1 MRRFFLRCAA
11 AALAAVLTLPPALAA
26 ERDSEMVR
34 VGLAYGSS
42 ALASANLENNTGY
55 GSGYR
60 MGYFDDGLDFVEL
73 ARTDEG
79 ETQITMVKAQN
90 TWVNGTS
97 YSNSDNGGEAIGCY
111 HVLVEDGYRSYEQA
125 AADAQEYRDGFV
137 AWIGGDYQVRAGA
150 YLTEEEAEDAAW
162 DLDGEVVG
170 TSSYAVNVTVTG
182 TDQIL
187 FQFDGGDA
195 LALGV
200 MPDVTGTDSVRT
212 WFKGY
217 RYYGGFRYERIGG
230 GDLTVVN
237 IVDLETYIKGVVPY
251 EMSSSWPL
259 EALKVQAV
267 CARSYAYINIHSGKH
282 TSYHFDVCNTTDC
295 QAYYGAGTNSS
306 SYQATERTDRAVDET
321 AGEYAWYDGQVIEA
335 FYSSSHGGASESV
348 YNVWGTSLEQ
358 YPYLCG
364 VEDPYEADMASK
376 NSYSSWTVS
385 YTSSELAQ
393 RLERYD
399 YDASSGIE
407 SLTLTYSDLGNVI
420 QVRVNYRDGGS
431 DTIRP
436 SSMRSSSMRSVFGI
450 SSIRFTV
457 NGRAASSGSGT
468 TSSSGGGLTA
478 NGSTSLDSQGSYTVI
493 SGSGSLSQAGLD
505 GLYAISGSGSITPAE
520 DAASGGGSDTD
531 TPAGTQVTVSGS
543 SYSFQGS
550 GNGHQLGLS
559 QYGAWAM
566 AERGFTYEEI
576 IEFYYPGT
584 YVR

>member
-1 MRRFFLRCAA
+1 MQF
-11 AALAAVLTLPPALAA
+11 AAVLLAVVLALPTVLAA
-26 ERDSEMVR
+26 GSGGEMVR
-34 VGLAYGSS
+34 VGLAYGSG
-42 ALASANLENNTGY
+42 ALVNANLENNTGY

-60 MGYFDDGLDFVEL
+60 MGYFDDDLDFVEL
-73 ARTDEG
+73 AWTDED
-79 ETQITMVKAQN
+79 ETQITMVKTQN

-97 YSNSDNGGEAIGCY
+97 YSNSDNGGDVIGCY
-111 HVLVEDGYRSYEQA
+111 HVLVESGYRSYEQA

-137 AWIGGDYQVRAGA
+137 AWIDGDYQVRAGS
-150 YLTEEEAEDAAW
+150 YTSRQEAEDAAQS
-162 DLDGEVVG
+162 LGGTVAG
-170 TSSYAVNVTVTG
+170 TSSYAVNVTRTG
-182 TDQIL
+182 TAEIL

-200 MPDVTGTDSVRT
+200 MPDVTGADAVRT

-306 SYQATERTDRAVDET
+306 SYQATERTDQAVDET

-385 YTSSELAQ
+385 YTSPELAQ
-393 RLERYD
+393 RLENYG

-436 SSMRSSSMRSVFGI
+436 SSMRSVFGI

-457 NGRAASSGSGT
+457 NGQAASSGSGT

-478 NGSTSLDSQGSYTVI
+478 NGSTSLDSQGTYTVI

-520 DAASGGGSDTD
+520 DAASGGGSGTD
-531 TPAGTQVTVSGS
+531 TPTGTQVTVSGS

-566 AERGFTYEEI
+566 AERGFTYDEI

>member
-1 MRRFFLRCAA
+1 MQFAA
-11 AALAAVLTLPPALAA
+11 VLLAVVLALPTALAAG
-26 ERDSEMVR
+26 SGGEMVR
-34 VGLAYGSS
+34 VGLAYGSG
-42 ALASANLENNTGY
+42 ALVNANLENNTGY

-60 MGYFDDGLDFVEL
+60 MGYFDDDLDFVEL
-73 ARTDEG
+73 AWTDED
-79 ETQITMVKAQN
+79 ETQITMVKTQN

-97 YSNSDNGGEAIGCY
+97 YSNSDNGGDVIGCY
-111 HVLVEDGYRSYEQA
+111 HVLVESGYRSYEQA

-137 AWIGGDYQVRAGA
+137 AWIDGDYQVRAGS
-150 YLTEEEAEDAAW
+150 YTSRQEAEDAAQS
-162 DLDGEVVG
+162 LGGTVAG
-170 TSSYAVNVTVTG
+170 TSSYAVNVTRTG
-182 TDQIL
+182 TAEIL

-200 MPDVTGTDSVRT
+200 MPDVTGADTVRT

-217 RYYGGFRYERIGG
+217 RYCGGFRYERIGG

-251 EMSSSWPL
+251 EMSNSWPL

-306 SYQATERTDRAVDET
+306 SYQANERTDQAVDET

-348 YNVWGTSLEQ
+348 YNVWGSSLEQ

-393 RLERYD
+393 RLQARGYN
-399 YDASSGIE
+399 ASSGIA
-407 SLTLTYSDLGNVI
+407 SLTLMYSDLGNVI
-420 QVRVNYRDGGS
+420 QVRVTYGNGESNDLKPTS
-431 DTIRP
+431 I
-436 SSMRSSSMRSVFGI
+436 RSVFGV

-457 NGRAASSGSGT
+457 NGQSVSSGAG

-478 NGSTSLDSQGSYTVI
+478 NGSASLDSQGTYTVI

-505 GLYAISGSGSITPAE
+505 GLYAISGSGSINPAE
-520 DAASGGGSDTD
+520 DTVSSGGSGTD

-543 SYSFQGS
+543 SYIFQGS

>member
-1 MRRFFLRCAA
+1 MQF
-11 AALAAVLTLPPALAA
+11 AAVLLAVVLALPTVLAA
-26 ERDSEMVR
+26 GSGGEMVR
-34 VGLAYGSS
+34 VGLAYGSG
-42 ALASANLENNTGY
+42 ALVNANLENNTGY

-73 ARTDEG
+73 AWTDED
-79 ETQITMVKAQN
+79 ETQITMVKTQN

-97 YSNSDNGGEAIGCY
+97 YSNSDNGGDVIGCY
-111 HVLVEDGYRSYEQA
+111 HVLVESGYRSYEQA

-137 AWIGGDYQVRAGA
+137 AWIDGDYQVRAGS
-150 YLTEEEAEDAAW
+150 YTSRQEAEDAAQS
-162 DLDGEVVG
+162 LGGMVAG
-170 TSSYAVNVTVTG
+170 TSSYAVNVTRTG
-182 TDQIL
+182 TAEIL
-187 FQFDGGDA
+187 FQFDGGDD

-200 MPDVTGTDSVRT
+200 MPDVTGADTVRT

-306 SYQATERTDRAVDET
+306 SYQATERTDQAVDET

-393 RLERYD
+393 RLENYG

-436 SSMRSSSMRSVFGI
+436 SSMRSVFGI

-457 NGRAASSGSGT
+457 NGQAASSGSGT

-478 NGSTSLDSQGSYTVI
+478 NGSTSLDSQGTYTVI

-505 GLYAISGSGSITPAE
+505 GLYAISGSGSVTPAE
-520 DAASGGGSDTD
+520 DAASGGGSGTD

-559 QYGAWAM
+559 QYGARAM
-566 AERGFTYEEI
+566 AERGFTYDEI

>member
-1 MRRFFLRCAA
+1 MQF
-11 AALAAVLTLPPALAA
+11 AAVLLAVVLALPTVLAA
-26 ERDSEMVR
+26 GSGGEMVR
-34 VGLAYGSS
+34 VGLAYGSG
-42 ALASANLENNTGY
+42 ALVNANLENNTGY

-60 MGYFDDGLDFVEL
+60 MGYFDDDLDFVEL
-73 ARTDEG
+73 AWTDED
-79 ETQITMVKAQN
+79 ETQITMVKTQN

-97 YSNSDNGGEAIGCY
+97 YSNSDNGGDVIGCY
-111 HVLVEDGYRSYEQA
+111 HVLVESGYRSYEQA

-137 AWIGGDYQVRAGA
+137 AWIDGDYQVRAGS
-150 YLTEEEAEDAAW
+150 YTSRQEAEDAAQS
-162 DLDGEVVG
+162 LGGTVAG
-170 TSSYAVNVTVTG
+170 TSSYAVNVTRTG
-182 TDQIL
+182 TAEIL
-187 FQFDGGDA
+187 FQFDGGDD

-200 MPDVTGTDSVRT
+200 MPDVTGADTVRT

-306 SYQATERTDRAVDET
+306 SYQATERTDQAVDET

-385 YTSSELAQ
+385 YTSSELVQ
-393 RLERYD
+393 RLENYG

-436 SSMRSSSMRSVFGI
+436 SSMRSVFGI

-457 NGRAASSGSGT
+457 NGQAASSGSGT

-478 NGSTSLDSQGSYTVI
+478 NGSTSLDSQGTYTVI

-520 DAASGGGSDTD
+520 DAASGGSSGTD
-531 TPAGTQVTVSGS
+531 TPTGTQVTVSGS
-543 SYSFQGS
+543 SYTFQGS

>member
-1 MRRFFLRCAA
+1 MQF
-11 AALAAVLTLPPALAA
+11 AAVLLAVVLALPTVLAA
-26 ERDSEMVR
+26 GSGGEMVR
-34 VGLAYGSS
+34 VGLAYGSG
-42 ALASANLENNTGY
+42 ALVNANLENNTGY

-60 MGYFDDGLDFVEL
+60 MGYFDDDLDFVEL
-73 ARTDEG
+73 ARTDED
-79 ETQITMVKAQN
+79 ETQITMVKTQN

-97 YSNSDNGGEAIGCY
+97 YSNSDNGGDVIGCY
-111 HVLVEDGYRSYEQA
+111 HVLVESGYRSYEQA

-137 AWIGGDYQVRAGA
+137 AWIDGDYQVRAGS
-150 YLTEEEAEDAAW
+150 YTSRQEAEDAAQS
-162 DLDGEVVG
+162 LGGTVAG
-170 TSSYAVNVTVTG
+170 TSSYAVNVTRTG
-182 TDQIL
+182 TAEIL

-200 MPDVTGTDSVRT
+200 MPDVTGADAVRT

-306 SYQATERTDRAVDET
+306 SYQATERTDQAVDET

-393 RLERYD
+393 RLENYG

-436 SSMRSSSMRSVFGI
+436 SSMRSVFGI

-457 NGRAASSGSGT
+457 NGQAASSGSGT

-478 NGSTSLDSQGSYTVI
+478 NGSTSLDSQGTYTVI

-520 DAASGGGSDTD
+520 DAASGGGSGTD
-531 TPAGTQVTVSGS
+531 TPTGTQVTVSGS

-566 AERGFTYEEI
+566 AERGFTYDEI

>member
-1 MRRFFLRCAA
+1 MQFAA
-11 AALAAVLTLPPALAA
+11 VLLAVVLALPTALAAG
-26 ERDSEMVR
+26 SGGEMVR
-34 VGLAYGSS
+34 VGLAYGSG
-42 ALASANLENNTGY
+42 ALVNANLENNTGY

-60 MGYFDDGLDFVEL
+60 MGYFDDDLDFVEL
-73 ARTDEG
+73 AWTDED
-79 ETQITMVKAQN
+79 ETQITMVKTQN

-97 YSNSDNGGEAIGCY
+97 YSNSDNGGDVIGCY
-111 HVLVEDGYRSYEQA
+111 HVLVESGYRSYEQA

-137 AWIGGDYQVRAGA
+137 AWIDGDYQVRAGS
-150 YLTEEEAEDAAW
+150 YTSRQEAEDAAQS
-162 DLDGEVVG
+162 LGGTVAG
-170 TSSYAVNVTVTG
+170 TSSYAVNVTRTG
-182 TDQIL
+182 TAEIL

-200 MPDVTGTDSVRT
+200 MPDVTGADAVRT

-251 EMSSSWPL
+251 EMSNSWPL

-306 SYQATERTDRAVDET
+306 SYQANKRTDQAVDET

-348 YNVWGTSLEQ
+348 YNVWGSSLEQ

-364 VEDPYEADMASK
+364 VEDPYEADMASQ

-393 RLERYD
+393 RLQARGYN
-399 YDASSGIE
+399 ASSGIA

-420 QVRVNYRDGGS
+420 QVRVTYGNGESNDLKPTS
-431 DTIRP
+431 I
-436 SSMRSSSMRSVFGI
+436 RSVFGV

-457 NGRAASSGSGT
+457 NGQSVSSGAG

-478 NGSTSLDSQGSYTVI
+478 NGSASLDSQGTYTVI

-505 GLYAISGSGSITPAE
+505 GLYAISGSGSINPAE
-520 DAASGGGSDTD
+520 DTVSSGGSGTD
-531 TPAGTQVTVSGS
+531 TPTGTQVMVSGS
-543 SYSFQGS
+543 SYIFQGS

-559 QYGAWAM
+559 QYGARAM
-566 AERGFTYEEI
+566 AERGFTYDEI

>member
-1 MRRFFLRCAA
+1 MQF
-11 AALAAVLTLPPALAA
+11 AAVLLAVVLALPTVLAA
-26 ERDSEMVR
+26 GSGGEMVR
-34 VGLAYGSS
+34 VGLAYGSG
-42 ALASANLENNTGY
+42 ALVNANLENNTGY

-73 ARTDEG
+73 ARTDED
-79 ETQITMVKAQN
+79 ETQITMVKTQN

-97 YSNSDNGGEAIGCY
+97 YSNSDNGGDVIGCY
-111 HVLVEDGYRSYEQA
+111 HVLVESGYRSYEQA

-137 AWIGGDYQVRAGA
+137 AWIDGDYQVRAGS
-150 YLTEEEAEDAAW
+150 YTSRQEAEDAAQS
-162 DLDGEVVG
+162 LGGTVAG
-170 TSSYAVNVTVTG
+170 TSSYAVNVTRTG
-182 TDQIL
+182 TAEIL

-200 MPDVTGTDSVRT
+200 MPDVTGADAVRT

-306 SYQATERTDRAVDET
+306 SYQATERTDQAVDET

-393 RLERYD
+393 RLENYG

-420 QVRVNYRDGGS
+420 QVRVNYRGGGS

-436 SSMRSSSMRSVFGI
+436 SSMRSVFGI

-457 NGRAASSGSGT
+457 NGQAASSGSGT

-478 NGSTSLDSQGSYTVI
+478 NGSTSLDSQGTYTVI

-520 DAASGGGSDTD
+520 DAASGGGSGTD
-531 TPAGTQVTVSGS
+531 TPTGTQVTVSGS

>member
-1 MRRFFLRCAA
+1 MQF
-11 AALAAVLTLPPALAA
+11 AAVLLAVVLALPTVLAA
-26 ERDSEMVR
+26 GSGGEMVR
-34 VGLAYGSS
+34 VGLAYGSG
-42 ALASANLENNTGY
+42 ALVNANLENNTGY

-60 MGYFDDGLDFVEL
+60 MGYFDDDLDFVEL
-73 ARTDEG
+73 AWTDED
-79 ETQITMVKAQN
+79 ETQITMVKTQN

-97 YSNSDNGGEAIGCY
+97 YSNSDNGGDVIGCY
-111 HVLVEDGYRSYEQA
+111 HVLVESGYRSYEQA
-125 AADAQEYRDGFV
+125 AAAAQEYRDGFV
-137 AWIGGDYQVRAGA
+137 AWIDGDYQVRAGS
-150 YLTEEEAEDAAW
+150 YTSRQEAEDAAQS
-162 DLDGEVVG
+162 LGGTVAG
-170 TSSYAVNVTVTG
+170 TSSYAVNVTRTG
-182 TDQIL
+182 TTEIL
-187 FQFDGGDA
+187 FQFDGGDT

-200 MPDVTGTDSVRT
+200 MPDVTGADAVRT

-306 SYQATERTDRAVDET
+306 SYQATERTDQAVDET

-393 RLERYD
+393 RLENYG

-436 SSMRSSSMRSVFGI
+436 SSMRSVFGI

-457 NGRAASSGSGT
+457 NGQATSSGSGT

-478 NGSTSLDSQGSYTVI
+478 NGSTSLDSQGTYTVI

-520 DAASGGGSDTD
+520 DAASGGGSGTD
-531 TPAGTQVTVSGS
+531 TPTGTQVTVSGS

-566 AERGFTYEEI
+566 AERGFTYDEI

>member
-1 MRRFFLRCAA
+1 MQFAA
-11 AALAAVLTLPPALAA
+11 VLLAVVLALPTALAAG
-26 ERDSEMVR
+26 SGGEMVR
-34 VGLAYGSS
+34 VGLAYGSG
-42 ALASANLENNTGY
+42 ALVNANLENNTGY

-60 MGYFDDGLDFVEL
+60 MGYFDDDLDFVEL
-73 ARTDEG
+73 AWTDED
-79 ETQITMVKAQN
+79 ETQITMVKTQN

-97 YSNSDNGGEAIGCY
+97 YSNSDNGGDVIGCY
-111 HVLVEDGYRSYEQA
+111 HVLVESGYRSYEQA

-137 AWIGGDYQVRAGA
+137 AWIDGDYQVRAGS
-150 YLTEEEAEDAAW
+150 YTSRQEAEDAAQS
-162 DLDGEVVG
+162 LGGTVAG
-170 TSSYAVNVTVTG
+170 TSSYAVNVTRTG
-182 TDQIL
+182 TAEIL

-200 MPDVTGTDSVRT
+200 MPDVTGADAVRT

-306 SYQATERTDRAVDET
+306 SYQATERTDQAVDET

-385 YTSSELAQ
+385 YSSSELAQ
-393 RLERYD
+393 RLENYG

-436 SSMRSSSMRSVFGI
+436 SSMRSVFGI

-457 NGRAASSGSGT
+457 NGQAASSGSGT

-478 NGSTSLDSQGSYTVI
+478 NGSTSLDSQGTYTVI

-505 GLYAISGSGSITPAE
+505 GLYAISGSGSTTPAE
-520 DAASGGGSDTD
+520 DAASGGGSGTD
-531 TPAGTQVTVSGS
+531 TPTGTQVTVSGS

-566 AERGFTYEEI
+566 AERGFTYDEI

>member
-1 MRRFFLRCAA
+1 MQF
-11 AALAAVLTLPPALAA
+11 AAVLLAVVLSLPTVLAA
-26 ERDSEMVR
+26 GSGGEMVR
-34 VGLAYGSS
+34 VGLAYGSG
-42 ALASANLENNTGY
+42 ALVNANLENNTGY

-60 MGYFDDGLDFVEL
+60 MGYFDDDLDFVEL
-73 ARTDEG
+73 AWTDED
-79 ETQITMVKAQN
+79 ETQITMVKTQN

-97 YSNSDNGGEAIGCY
+97 YSNSDNGGDVIGCY
-111 HVLVEDGYRSYEQA
+111 HVLVESGYRSYEQA
-125 AADAQEYRDGFV
+125 AAAAQEYRDGFV
-137 AWIGGDYQVRAGA
+137 AWIDGDYQVRAGS
-150 YLTEEEAEDAAW
+150 YTSRQEAEDAAQS
-162 DLDGEVVG
+162 LGGTVAG
-170 TSSYAVNVTVTG
+170 TSSYAVNVTRTG
-182 TDQIL
+182 SAEIL

-200 MPDVTGTDSVRT
+200 MPDVTGADAVRT

-306 SYQATERTDRAVDET
+306 SYQATERTDQAVDET

-385 YTSSELAQ
+385 YTSSELVQ
-393 RLERYD
+393 RLENYG

-436 SSMRSSSMRSVFGI
+436 SSMRSVFGI

-457 NGRAASSGSGT
+457 NGQAASSGSGT

-478 NGSTSLDSQGSYTVI
+478 NGSTSLDSQGTYTVI

-520 DAASGGGSDTD
+520 DAASGGGSGTD
-531 TPAGTQVTVSGS
+531 TPTGTQVTVSGS
-543 SYSFQGS
+543 SYTFQGS

-566 AERGFTYEEI
+566 AERGFTYDEI

>member
-1 MRRFFLRCAA
+1 MQF
-11 AALAAVLTLPPALAA
+11 AAVLLAVVLALPTVLAA
-26 ERDSEMVR
+26 GSGGEMVR
-34 VGLAYGSS
+34 VGLAYGSG
-42 ALASANLENNTGY
+42 ALVNANLENNTGY

-60 MGYFDDGLDFVEL
+60 MGYFDDDLDFVEL
-73 ARTDEG
+73 AWTDED
-79 ETQITMVKAQN
+79 ETQITMVKTQN

-97 YSNSDNGGEAIGCY
+97 YSNSDNGGDVIGCY
-111 HVLVEDGYRSYEQA
+111 HVLVESGYRSYEQA

-137 AWIGGDYQVRAGA
+137 AWIDGDYQVRAGS
-150 YLTEEEAEDAAW
+150 YTSRQEAEDAAQS
-162 DLDGEVVG
+162 LGGTVAG
-170 TSSYAVNVTVTG
+170 TSSYAVNVTRTG
-182 TDQIL
+182 SAEIL

-200 MPDVTGTDSVRT
+200 MPDVTGADAVRT

-230 GDLTVVN
+230 GALTVVN

-306 SYQATERTDRAVDET
+306 SYQANERTDQAVDET

-364 VEDPYEADMASK
+364 VEDPYEADMANK

-393 RLERYD
+393 RLENYG

-436 SSMRSSSMRSVFGI
+436 SSMRSVFGI

-457 NGRAASSGSGT
+457 NGQAASSGSGT

-478 NGSTSLDSQGSYTVI
+478 NGSTSLDSQGTYTVI

-520 DAASGGGSDTD
+520 DAASGGGSGTD
-531 TPAGTQVTVSGS
+531 TPTGTQVTVSGS

-566 AERGFTYEEI
+566 AERGFTYDEI

>member
-1 MRRFFLRCAA
+1 MQF
-11 AALAAVLTLPPALAA
+11 AAVLLAVVLALPTVLAA
-26 ERDSEMVR
+26 GSGGEMVR
-34 VGLAYGSS
+34 VGLAYGSG
-42 ALASANLENNTGY
+42 ALVNANLENNTGY

-73 ARTDEG
+73 ARTDED
-79 ETQITMVKAQN
+79 ETQITMVKTQN

-97 YSNSDNGGEAIGCY
+97 YSNSDNGGDVIGCY
-111 HVLVEDGYRSYEQA
+111 HVLVESGYRSYEQA

-137 AWIGGDYQVRAGA
+137 AWIDGDYQVRAGS
-150 YLTEEEAEDAAW
+150 YTSRQEAEDAAQS
-162 DLDGEVVG
+162 LGGTVAG
-170 TSSYAVNVTVTG
+170 TSSYAVNVTRTG
-182 TDQIL
+182 TAEIL

-200 MPDVTGTDSVRT
+200 MPDVTGADTVRT

-217 RYYGGFRYERIGG
+217 RYCGGFRYERIGG

-251 EMSSSWPL
+251 EMSNSWPL

-306 SYQATERTDRAVDET
+306 SYQANERTDQAVDET

-348 YNVWGTSLEQ
+348 YNVWGSSLEQ

-393 RLERYD
+393 RLQARGYN
-399 YDASSGIE
+399 ASSGIA

-420 QVRVNYRDGGS
+420 QVRVTYGNGESNDLKPTS
-431 DTIRP
+431 I
-436 SSMRSSSMRSVFGI
+436 RSVFGV

-457 NGRAASSGSGT
+457 NGQSVSSGAG

-478 NGSTSLDSQGSYTVI
+478 NGSASLDSQGTYTVI

-505 GLYAISGSGSITPAE
+505 GLYAISGSGSVTPAE
-520 DAASGGGSDTD
+520 DAASGGGSGTD

-543 SYSFQGS
+543 SYIFQGS

-559 QYGAWAM
+559 QYGARAM
-566 AERGFTYEEI
+566 AERGFTYDEI

>member
-1 MRRFFLRCAA
+1 MQF
-11 AALAAVLTLPPALAA
+11 AAVLLAVVLALPTVLAA
-26 ERDSEMVR
+26 GSGSEMVR
-34 VGLAYGSS
+34 VGLAYGSG
-42 ALASANLENNTGY
+42 ALVNANLENNTGY

-60 MGYFDDGLDFVEL
+60 MGYFDDDLDFVEL
-73 ARTDEG
+73 ARTDED
-79 ETQITMVKAQN
+79 ETQITMVKTQN

-97 YSNSDNGGEAIGCY
+97 YSNSDNGGDVIGCY
-111 HVLVEDGYRSYEQA
+111 HVLVESGYRSYEQA

-137 AWIGGDYQVRAGA
+137 AWIDGDYQVRAGS
-150 YLTEEEAEDAAW
+150 YTSRQEAEDAAQS
-162 DLDGEVVG
+162 LGGTVAG
-170 TSSYAVNVTVTG
+170 TSSYAVNVTRTG
-182 TDQIL
+182 TAEIL

-200 MPDVTGTDSVRT
+200 MPDVTGADAVRT

-217 RYYGGFRYERIGG
+217 RYYGGFRYERISG

-306 SYQATERTDRAVDET
+306 SYQATERTDQAVDET

-348 YNVWGTSLEQ
+348 YNVWGSSLEQ

-393 RLERYD
+393 RLENYD

-420 QVRVNYRDGGS
+420 QVRVNYQDGGS

-436 SSMRSSSMRSVFGI
+436 SSMRSVFGI

-457 NGRAASSGSGT
+457 NGQAASSGSGT
-468 TSSSGGGLTA
+468 TSGSGGGLTA
-478 NGSTSLDSQGSYTVI
+478 NGSTSLDSQGTYTVI

-505 GLYAISGSGSITPAE
+505 GLYAISGSGSITSVE
-520 DAASGGGSDTD
+520 DAASGGGSGTD
-531 TPAGTQVTVSGS
+531 TPSGTQVTVSGS
-543 SYSFQGS
+543 SYTFQGS

-584 YVR
+584 YVQ

>member
-1 MRRFFLRCAA
+1 MQF
-11 AALAAVLTLPPALAA
+11 AAVLLAVVLALPTVLAA
-26 ERDSEMVR
+26 GSGGEMVR
-34 VGLAYGSS
+34 VGLAYGSG
-42 ALASANLENNTGY
+42 ALVNANLENNTGY

-60 MGYFDDGLDFVEL
+60 MGYFDDDLDFVEL
-73 ARTDEG
+73 AWTDED
-79 ETQITMVKAQN
+79 ETQITMVKTQN

-97 YSNSDNGGEAIGCY
+97 YSSSDNGGDVIGCY

-137 AWIGGDYQVRAGA
+137 AWIDGDYQVRAGS
-150 YLTEEEAEDAAW
+150 YTSRQEAEDAAQS
-162 DLDGEVVG
+162 LGGTVAG
-170 TSSYAVNVTVTG
+170 TSSYAVNVTRTG
-182 TDQIL
+182 TAEIL

-200 MPDVTGTDSVRT
+200 MPDVTGADAVRT

-306 SYQATERTDRAVDET
+306 SYQATERTDQAVDET

-393 RLERYD
+393 RLENYG

-436 SSMRSSSMRSVFGI
+436 SSMRSVFGI

-457 NGRAASSGSGT
+457 NGQAASSGSGT

-478 NGSTSLDSQGSYTVI
+478 NGSTSLDSQGTYTVI

-520 DAASGGGSDTD
+520 DAASGGGSGTD
-531 TPAGTQVTVSGS
+531 TPTGTQVTVSGS

-566 AERGFTYEEI
+566 AERGFTYDEV

>member
-1 MRRFFLRCAA
+1 MQF
-11 AALAAVLTLPPALAA
+11 AAVLLAVVLALPTVLAA
-26 ERDSEMVR
+26 GSGGEMVR
-34 VGLAYGSS
+34 VGLAYGSG
-42 ALASANLENNTGY
+42 ALVNANLENNTGY

-60 MGYFDDGLDFVEL
+60 MGYFDDDLDFVEL
-73 ARTDEG
+73 AWTDED
-79 ETQITMVKAQN
+79 ETQITMVKTQN

-97 YSNSDNGGEAIGCY
+97 YSNSDNGGDVIGCY
-111 HVLVEDGYRSYEQA
+111 HVLVESGYRSYEQA

-137 AWIGGDYQVRAGA
+137 AWIDGDYQVRAGS
-150 YLTEEEAEDAAW
+150 YTSRQEAEDAAQS
-162 DLDGEVVG
+162 LGGTVAG
-170 TSSYAVNVTVTG
+170 TSSYAVNVTRTG
-182 TDQIL
+182 TAEIL
-187 FQFDGGDA
+187 FQFDGGDD

-200 MPDVTGTDSVRT
+200 MPDVTGADAVRT
-212 WFKGY
+212 WFKDY

-306 SYQATERTDRAVDET
+306 SYQATERTDQAVDET

-393 RLERYD
+393 RLENYG

-436 SSMRSSSMRSVFGI
+436 SSMRSVFGI

-457 NGRAASSGSGT
+457 NGQAASSGSGT

-478 NGSTSLDSQGSYTVI
+478 NGSTSLDSQGTYTVI

-520 DAASGGGSDTD
+520 DAASGGGSGTD
-531 TPAGTQVTVSGS
+531 TPTGTQVTVSGS

-566 AERGFTYEEI
+566 AERGFTYDEI

>member
-1 MRRFFLRCAA
+1 MQFAA
-11 AALAAVLTLPPALAA
+11 VLLAVVLALPTALAAG
-26 ERDSEMVR
+26 SGGEMVR
-34 VGLAYGSS
+34 VGLAYGSG
-42 ALASANLENNTGY
+42 ALVNANLENNTGY

-60 MGYFDDGLDFVEL
+60 MGYFDDDLDFVEL
-73 ARTDEG
+73 AWTDED
-79 ETQITMVKAQN
+79 ETQITMVKTQN

-97 YSNSDNGGEAIGCY
+97 YSNSDNGGDVIGCY
-111 HVLVEDGYRSYEQA
+111 HVLVESGYRSYEQA

-137 AWIGGDYQVRAGA
+137 AWIDGDYQVRAGS
-150 YLTEEEAEDAAW
+150 YTSRQEAEDAAQS
-162 DLDGEVVG
+162 LGGTVAG
-170 TSSYAVNVTVTG
+170 TSSYAVNVTRTG
-182 TDQIL
+182 TAEIL
-187 FQFDGGDA
+187 FQFDGGDD

-200 MPDVTGTDSVRT
+200 MPDVTGADTVRT

-306 SYQATERTDRAVDET
+306 SYQATERTDQAVDET

-393 RLERYD
+393 RLENYG

-436 SSMRSSSMRSVFGI
+436 SSMRSVFGI

-457 NGRAASSGSGT
+457 NGQAASSGSGT

-478 NGSTSLDSQGSYTVI
+478 NGSTSLDSQGTYTVI

-520 DAASGGGSDTD
+520 DAASGGGSGTD
-531 TPAGTQVTVSGS
+531 TPTGTQVTVSGS

-566 AERGFTYEEI
+566 AERGFTYDEI

>member
-1 MRRFFLRCAA
+1 MQF
-11 AALAAVLTLPPALAA
+11 AAVLLAVVLALPTVLAA
-26 ERDSEMVR
+26 GSGSEMVR
-34 VGLAYGSS
+34 VGLAYGSG
-42 ALASANLENNTGY
+42 ALVNANLENNTGY

-60 MGYFDDGLDFVEL
+60 MGYFDDDLDFVEL
-73 ARTDEG
+73 ARTDED
-79 ETQITMVKAQN
+79 ETQITMVKTQN
-90 TWVNGTS
+90 TWVNGSS
-97 YSNSDNGGEAIGCY
+97 YSNSDNGGDVIGCY
-111 HVLVEDGYRSYEQA
+111 HVLVESGYRSYEQA
-125 AADAQEYRDGFV
+125 AAEAQEYRDGFV
-137 AWIGGDYQVRAGA
+137 AWIDGDYQVRAGS
-150 YLTEEEAEDAAW
+150 YTSRQEAEDAAQN
-162 DLDGEVVG
+162 LGGTVAG
-170 TSSYAVNVTVTG
+170 TSSYAVNVTRTG
-182 TDQIL
+182 TAEIL

-200 MPDVTGTDSVRT
+200 MPDVTGADAVRT

-217 RYYGGFRYERIGG
+217 RYYGGFRYERISG

-306 SYQATERTDRAVDET
+306 SYQATERTDQAVDET

-393 RLERYD
+393 RLENYD

-420 QVRVNYRDGGS
+420 QVRVNYQDGGS

-436 SSMRSSSMRSVFGI
+436 SSMRSVFGI

-457 NGRAASSGSGT
+457 NGQAASSGSGT
-468 TSSSGGGLTA
+468 TSGSGGGLTA
-478 NGSTSLDSQGSYTVI
+478 NGSTSLDSQGTYTVI

-505 GLYAISGSGSITPAE
+505 GLYAISGSGSITSVE
-520 DAASGGGSDTD
+520 DAASGGGSGTD
-531 TPAGTQVTVSGS
+531 TPSGTQVTVSGS
-543 SYSFQGS
+543 SYTFQGS

-584 YVR
+584 YVQ

>member
-1 MRRFFLRCAA
+1 MQFAA
-11 AALAAVLTLPPALAA
+11 VLLAVVLALPTALAAG
-26 ERDSEMVR
+26 SGGEMVR
-34 VGLAYGSS
+34 VGLAYGSG
-42 ALASANLENNTGY
+42 ALVNANLENNTGY

-60 MGYFDDGLDFVEL
+60 MGYFDDDLDFVEL
-73 ARTDEG
+73 AWTDED
-79 ETQITMVKAQN
+79 ETQITMVKTQN

-97 YSNSDNGGEAIGCY
+97 YSNSDNGGDVIGCY
-111 HVLVEDGYRSYEQA
+111 HVLVESGYRSYEQA

-137 AWIGGDYQVRAGA
+137 AWIDGDYQVRAGS
-150 YLTEEEAEDAAW
+150 YTSRQEAEDAAQS
-162 DLDGEVVG
+162 LGGTVAG
-170 TSSYAVNVTVTG
+170 TSSYAVNVTRTG
-182 TDQIL
+182 TAEIL

-200 MPDVTGTDSVRT
+200 MPDVTGADAVRT

-393 RLERYD
+393 RLENYG

-420 QVRVNYRDGGS
+420 QVRVNYRGGGS

-436 SSMRSSSMRSVFGI
+436 SSMRSVFGI

-457 NGRAASSGSGT
+457 NGQAASSGSGT
-468 TSSSGGGLTA
+468 TSSSGGGPTA
-478 NGSTSLDSQGSYTVI
+478 NGSTSLDSQGTYTVI

-520 DAASGGGSDTD
+520 DAASGGGSGTD
-531 TPAGTQVTVSGS
+531 TPTGTQVTVSGS

-559 QYGAWAM
+559 QYGARAM
-566 AERGFTYEEI
+566 AERGFTYDEI

>member
-1 MRRFFLRCAA
+1 MRRFFMQF
-11 AALAAVLTLPPALAA
+11 AAVLLAVVLALPTVLAA
-26 ERDSEMVR
+26 GSGGEMVR
-34 VGLAYGSS
+34 VGLAYGSG
-42 ALASANLENNTGY
+42 ALVNANLENNTGY

-60 MGYFDDGLDFVEL
+60 MGYFDDDLDFVEL
-73 ARTDEG
+73 AWTDED
-79 ETQITMVKAQN
+79 ETQITMVKTQN

-97 YSNSDNGGEAIGCY
+97 YSNSDNGGDVIGCY
-111 HVLVEDGYRSYEQA
+111 HVLVESGYRSYKQA

-137 AWIGGDYQVRAGA
+137 AWIDGDYQVRAGS
-150 YLTEEEAEDAAW
+150 YTSRQEAEDAAQS
-162 DLDGEVVG
+162 LGGTVAG
-170 TSSYAVNVTVTG
+170 TSSYAVNVTRTG
-182 TDQIL
+182 TAEIL
-187 FQFDGGDA
+187 FQFDGGDD

-200 MPDVTGTDSVRT
+200 MPDVTGADTVRT

-393 RLERYD
+393 RLENYG

-436 SSMRSSSMRSVFGI
+436 SSMRSVFGI

-457 NGRAASSGSGT
+457 NGQAASSGSGT

-478 NGSTSLDSQGSYTVI
+478 NGSTSLDSQGTYTVI

-520 DAASGGGSDTD
+520 DAASGGGSGTD
-531 TPAGTQVTVSGS
+531 TPIGTQVTVSGS

-566 AERGFTYEEI
+566 AERGFTYDEI

>member
-1 MRRFFLRCAA
+1 MQFAA
-11 AALAAVLTLPPALAA
+11 VLLAVVLALPTALAAG
-26 ERDSEMVR
+26 SGGEMVR
-34 VGLAYGSS
+34 VGLAYGSG
-42 ALASANLENNTGY
+42 ALVNANLENNTGY

-60 MGYFDDGLDFVEL
+60 MGYFDDDLDFVEL
-73 ARTDEG
+73 AWTDKD
-79 ETQITMVKAQN
+79 ETQITMVKTQN

-97 YSNSDNGGEAIGCY
+97 YSNSDNGGDVIGCY
-111 HVLVEDGYRSYEQA
+111 HVLVESGYRSYEQA
-125 AADAQEYRDGFV
+125 ADDAQEYRDGFV
-137 AWIGGDYQVRAGA
+137 AWIDGDYQVRAGS
-150 YLTEEEAEDAAW
+150 YTSRQEAEDAAQS
-162 DLDGEVVG
+162 LGGTVAG
-170 TSSYAVNVTVTG
+170 TSSYAVNVTRTG
-182 TDQIL
+182 TAEIL

-200 MPDVTGTDSVRT
+200 MPDVTGADAVRT

-251 EMSSSWPL
+251 EMSNSWPL

-306 SYQATERTDRAVDET
+306 SYQATERTDQAVDET

-393 RLERYD
+393 RLENYGYD
-399 YDASSGIE
+399 TSSGIE

-436 SSMRSSSMRSVFGI
+436 SSMRSVFGI

-457 NGRAASSGSGT
+457 NGQAASSGSGT

-478 NGSTSLDSQGSYTVI
+478 NGSTSLDSQGTYTVI

-520 DAASGGGSDTD
+520 DAASGGGSGTD
-531 TPAGTQVTVSGS
+531 TPSGTQVTVSGS

-584 YVR
+584 YVQ

>member
-1 MRRFFLRCAA
+1 MQF
-11 AALAAVLTLPPALAA
+11 AAVLLAVVLALPTVLAA
-26 ERDSEMVR
+26 GSGGEMVR
-34 VGLAYGSS
+34 VGLAYGSG
-42 ALASANLENNTGY
+42 ALVNANLENNTGY

-60 MGYFDDGLDFVEL
+60 MGYFDDDLDFVEL
-73 ARTDEG
+73 AWTDED
-79 ETQITMVKAQN
+79 ETQITMVKTQN
-90 TWVNGTS
+90 VWVNGSS
-97 YSNSDNGGEAIGCY
+97 YSTSDNGGDVIGCY

-137 AWIGGDYQVRAGA
+137 AWIDGDYQVRAGS
-150 YLTEEEAEDAAW
+150 YTSRQEAEDAAQS
-162 DLDGEVVG
+162 LGGTVAG
-170 TSSYAVNVTVTG
+170 TSSYAVNVTRTG
-182 TDQIL
+182 SAEIL

-200 MPDVTGTDSVRT
+200 MPDVTGADAVRT

-306 SYQATERTDRAVDET
+306 SYQATERTDQAVDET

-393 RLERYD
+393 RLENYG

-420 QVRVNYRDGGS
+420 QVRVNYRGGGS

-436 SSMRSSSMRSVFGI
+436 SSMRSVFGI

-457 NGRAASSGSGT
+457 NGQAASSGSGT

-478 NGSTSLDSQGSYTVI
+478 NGSASLDSQGTYTVI

-520 DAASGGGSDTD
+520 DAASGGGSGTD
-531 TPAGTQVTVSGS
+531 TPTGTQVTVSGS
-543 SYSFQGS
+543 SYTFQGS

-566 AERGFTYEEI
+566 AERGFTYDEI

>member
-1 MRRFFLRCAA
+1 MQF
-11 AALAAVLTLPPALAA
+11 AAVLLAVVLALPTVLAA
-26 ERDSEMVR
+26 GSGGEMVR
-34 VGLAYGSS
+34 VGLAYGSG
-42 ALASANLENNTGY
+42 ALVNANLENNTGY

-60 MGYFDDGLDFVEL
+60 MGYFDDDLDFVEL
-73 ARTDEG
+73 AWTDEDK
-79 ETQITMVKAQN
+79 TQITMVKTQN

-125 AADAQEYRDGFV
+125 ADDAQEYRDGFV
-137 AWIGGDYQVRAGA
+137 AWIDGDYQVRAGS
-150 YLTEEEAEDAAW
+150 YTSRQEAEDAAQS
-162 DLDGEVVG
+162 LGGTVAG
-170 TSSYAVNVTVTG
+170 TSSYAVNVTRTG
-182 TDQIL
+182 TAEIL
-187 FQFDGGDA
+187 FQFDGGDD

-200 MPDVTGTDSVRT
+200 MPDVTGADTVRT

-306 SYQATERTDRAVDET
+306 SYQATERTDQAVDET

-364 VEDPYEADMASK
+364 VEDPYEADIASK

-393 RLERYD
+393 RLENYG

-420 QVRVNYRDGGS
+420 QVRVNYRGGGS

-436 SSMRSSSMRSVFGI
+436 SSMRSVFGI

-457 NGRAASSGSGT
+457 NGQAASSGSGT

-478 NGSTSLDSQGSYTVI
+478 NGSTSLDSQGTYTVI

-520 DAASGGGSDTD
+520 DAASGGGS
-531 TPAGTQVTVSGS
+531 GT
-543 SYSFQGS
+543 
-550 GNGHQLGLS
+550 GHPHRHPGDGKRQLLLLPGLRQRPHTTS
-559 QYGAWAM
+559 W
-566 AERGFTYEEI
+566 
-576 IEFYYPGT
+576 
-584 YVR
+584 V

>member
-1 MRRFFLRCAA
+1 MQF
-11 AALAAVLTLPPALAA
+11 AAVLLAVVLALPTVLAA
-26 ERDSEMVR
+26 GSGGEMVR
-34 VGLAYGSS
+34 VGLAYGSG
-42 ALASANLENNTGY
+42 ALVNANLENNTGY

-60 MGYFDDGLDFVEL
+60 MGYFDDDLDFVEL
-73 ARTDEG
+73 ARTDEDK
-79 ETQITMVKAQN
+79 TQITMVKTQD

-97 YSNSDNGGEAIGCY
+97 YSNSDNGGDVIGCY
-111 HVLVEDGYRSYEQA
+111 HVLVESGYRSYEQA

-137 AWIGGDYQVRAGA
+137 AWIDGDYQVRAGS
-150 YLTEEEAEDAAW
+150 YTSRQEAEDAAQSLGGTVA
-162 DLDGEVVG
+162 D
-170 TSSYAVNVTVTG
+170 TSSYAVNVTRTG
-182 TDQIL
+182 TAEIL
-187 FQFDGGDA
+187 FQFDGGDD

-200 MPDVTGTDSVRT
+200 MPDVTGADAVRT

-306 SYQATERTDRAVDET
+306 SYQATERTDQAVDET

-385 YTSSELAQ
+385 YTSSELVQ
-393 RLERYD
+393 RLENYG

-420 QVRVNYRDGGS
+420 QVRVNYRGGGS

-436 SSMRSSSMRSVFGI
+436 SSMRSVFGI

-457 NGRAASSGSGT
+457 NGQAASSGSGT

-478 NGSTSLDSQGSYTVI
+478 NGSTSLDSQGTYTVI

-520 DAASGGGSDTD
+520 DAASGGGSGTD
-531 TPAGTQVTVSGS
+531 TPTGTQVTVSGS
-543 SYSFQGS
+543 SYTFQGS

-566 AERGFTYEEI
+566 AERGFTYDEI

>member
-1 MRRFFLRCAA
+1 MQFAA
-11 AALAAVLTLPPALAA
+11 VLLAVVLALPTALAAG
-26 ERDSEMVR
+26 SGGEMVR
-34 VGLAYGSS
+34 VGLAYGSG
-42 ALASANLENNTGY
+42 ALVNANLENNTGY

-60 MGYFDDGLDFVEL
+60 MGYFDDDLDFVEL
-73 ARTDEG
+73 AWTDED
-79 ETQITMVKAQN
+79 ETQITMVKTQN

-97 YSNSDNGGEAIGCY
+97 YSNSDNGGDVIGCY
-111 HVLVEDGYRSYEQA
+111 HVLVESGYRSYEQA

-137 AWIGGDYQVRAGA
+137 AWIDGDYQVRAGS
-150 YLTEEEAEDAAW
+150 YTSRQEAEDAAQS
-162 DLDGEVVG
+162 LGGTVAG
-170 TSSYAVNVTVTG
+170 TSSYAVNVTRTG
-182 TDQIL
+182 TAEIL

-200 MPDVTGTDSVRT
+200 MPDVTGADAVRT

-306 SYQATERTDRAVDET
+306 SYQATERTDQAVDET

-385 YTSSELAQ
+385 YTSSELVQ
-393 RLERYD
+393 RLENYG

-420 QVRVNYRDGGS
+420 QVRANYRDGGS

-436 SSMRSSSMRSVFGI
+436 SSMRSVFGI

-457 NGRAASSGSGT
+457 NGQAASSGSGT

-478 NGSTSLDSQGSYTVI
+478 NGSTSLDSQGTYTVI

-520 DAASGGGSDTD
+520 DAASGGGSGTD
-531 TPAGTQVTVSGS
+531 TPTGTQVTVSGS
-543 SYSFQGS
+543 SYTFQGS

>member
-1 MRRFFLRCAA
+1 MQF
-11 AALAAVLTLPPALAA
+11 AAVLLAVVLSLPTVLAA
-26 ERDSEMVR
+26 GSGGEMVR
-34 VGLAYGSS
+34 VGLAYGSG
-42 ALASANLENNTGY
+42 ALVNANLENNTGY

-60 MGYFDDGLDFVEL
+60 MGYFDDDLDFVEL
-73 ARTDEG
+73 AWTDED
-79 ETQITMVKAQN
+79 ETQITMVKTQN

-97 YSNSDNGGEAIGCY
+97 YSNSDNGGDVIGCY
-111 HVLVEDGYRSYEQA
+111 HVLVESGYRSYEQA

-137 AWIGGDYQVRAGA
+137 AWIDGDYQVRAGS
-150 YLTEEEAEDAAW
+150 YTSRQEAEDAAQS
-162 DLDGEVVG
+162 LGGTVAG
-170 TSSYAVNVTVTG
+170 TSSYAVNVTRTG
-182 TDQIL
+182 TAEIL
-187 FQFDGGDA
+187 FQFDGGDD

-200 MPDVTGTDSVRT
+200 MPDVTGADTVRT

-230 GDLTVVN
+230 GALTVVN

-306 SYQATERTDRAVDET
+306 SYQATERTDQAVDET

-393 RLERYD
+393 RLENYG

-436 SSMRSSSMRSVFGI
+436 SSMRSVFGI

-457 NGRAASSGSGT
+457 NGQAASSGSGT

-478 NGSTSLDSQGSYTVI
+478 NGSTSLDSQGTYTVI

-520 DAASGGGSDTD
+520 DAASGGGSGTD
-531 TPAGTQVTVSGS
+531 TPTGTQVTVSGS

-566 AERGFTYEEI
+566 AERGFTYDEI

>member
-1 MRRFFLRCAA
+1 MQF
-11 AALAAVLTLPPALAA
+11 AAVLLAVVLALPTVLAA
-26 ERDSEMVR
+26 GSGGEMVR
-34 VGLAYGSS
+34 VGLAYGSG
-42 ALASANLENNTGY
+42 ALVNANLENNTGY

-60 MGYFDDGLDFVEL
+60 MGYFDDDLDFVEL
-73 ARTDEG
+73 AWTDED
-79 ETQITMVKAQN
+79 ETQITMVKTQN

-97 YSNSDNGGEAIGCY
+97 YSNSDNGGDVIGCY
-111 HVLVEDGYRSYEQA
+111 HVLVESGYRSYEQA

-137 AWIGGDYQVRAGA
+137 AWIDGDYQVRAGS
-150 YLTEEEAEDAAW
+150 YTSRQEAEDAAQS
-162 DLDGEVVG
+162 LGGTVAG
-170 TSSYAVNVTVTG
+170 TSSYAVNVTRTG
-182 TDQIL
+182 TTEIL
-187 FQFDGGDA
+187 FQFDGGDD

-200 MPDVTGTDSVRT
+200 MPDVTGADAVRT

-230 GDLTVVN
+230 SDLTVVN

-306 SYQATERTDRAVDET
+306 SYQATERTDQAVDET

-393 RLERYD
+393 RLENYG

-436 SSMRSSSMRSVFGI
+436 SSMRSVFGI

-457 NGRAASSGSGT
+457 NGQAASSGSGT

-478 NGSTSLDSQGSYTVI
+478 NGSTSLDSQGTYTVI
-493 SGSGSLSQAGLD
+493 SGSGSLSQTGLD

-520 DAASGGGSDTD
+520 DAASGGGSGTD
-531 TPAGTQVTVSGS
+531 TPTGTQVTVSGS

>member
-1 MRRFFLRCAA
+1 MQF
-11 AALAAVLTLPPALAA
+11 AAVLLAVVLALPTVLAA
-26 ERDSEMVR
+26 GSGGEMVR
-34 VGLAYGSS
+34 VGLAYGSG
-42 ALASANLENNTGY
+42 ALVNANLENNTGY

-60 MGYFDDGLDFVEL
+60 MGYFDDDLDFVEL
-73 ARTDEG
+73 AWTDED
-79 ETQITMVKAQN
+79 ETQITMVKTQN

-97 YSNSDNGGEAIGCY
+97 YSNSDNGGNVIGCY
-111 HVLVEDGYRSYEQA
+111 HVLMESGYRSYEQA
-125 AADAQEYRDGFV
+125 AAAAQEYRDGFV
-137 AWIGGDYQVRAGA
+137 AWIDGDYQVRAGS
-150 YLTEEEAEDAAW
+150 YTSRQEAEDAAQS
-162 DLDGEVVG
+162 LGGTVAG
-170 TSSYAVNVTVTG
+170 TSSYAVNVTRTG
-182 TDQIL
+182 TAEIL

-200 MPDVTGTDSVRT
+200 MPDVTGADAVRT

-306 SYQATERTDRAVDET
+306 SYQATERTDQAVDET

-393 RLERYD
+393 RLENYG

-436 SSMRSSSMRSVFGI
+436 SSMRSVFGI

-457 NGRAASSGSGT
+457 NGQAASSGSGT

-478 NGSTSLDSQGSYTVI
+478 NGSTSLDSQGTYTVI

-520 DAASGGGSDTD
+520 DAASGGDSGTD
-531 TPAGTQVTVSGS
+531 TPTGTQVTVSGS

-566 AERGFTYEEI
+566 AERGFTYDEI

>member
-1 MRRFFLRCAA
+1 MQFAA
-11 AALAAVLTLPPALAA
+11 VLLAVVLALPTALAAG
-26 ERDSEMVR
+26 SGGEMVR
-34 VGLAYGSS
+34 VGLAYGRG
-42 ALASANLENNTGY
+42 ALVNANLENNTGY

-60 MGYFDDGLDFVEL
+60 MGYFDDDLDFVEL
-73 ARTDEG
+73 AWTDED
-79 ETQITMVKAQN
+79 ETQITMVKTQN

-97 YSNSDNGGEAIGCY
+97 YSNSDNGGDVIGCY
-111 HVLVEDGYRSYEQA
+111 HVLVESGYRSYEQA

-137 AWIGGDYQVRAGA
+137 AWIDGDYQVRAGS
-150 YLTEEEAEDAAW
+150 YTSRQEAEDAAQS
-162 DLDGEVVG
+162 LGGTVAG
-170 TSSYAVNVTVTG
+170 TSSYAVNVTRTG
-182 TDQIL
+182 TAEIL
-187 FQFDGGDA
+187 FQFDGGDD

-200 MPDVTGTDSVRT
+200 MPDVTGADAVRT

-306 SYQATERTDRAVDET
+306 SYQATERTDQAVDET

-393 RLERYD
+393 RLENYG

-436 SSMRSSSMRSVFGI
+436 SSMRSVFGI

-457 NGRAASSGSGT
+457 NGQAASSGSGT

-478 NGSTSLDSQGSYTVI
+478 NGSTSLDSQGTYTVI

-520 DAASGGGSDTD
+520 DAASGGGSGTD
-531 TPAGTQVTVSGS
+531 TPTGTQVTVSGS
-543 SYSFQGS
+543 SYTFQGS

>member
-1 MRRFFLRCAA
+1 MQFAA
-11 AALAAVLTLPPALAA
+11 VLLAVVLALPTALAAG
-26 ERDSEMVR
+26 SGGEMVR
-34 VGLAYGSS
+34 VGLAYGSG
-42 ALASANLENNTGY
+42 ALVNANLENNTGY

-73 ARTDEG
+73 ARTDED
-79 ETQITMVKAQN
+79 ETQITMVKTQN

-97 YSNSDNGGEAIGCY
+97 YSNSDNGGDVIGCY
-111 HVLVEDGYRSYEQA
+111 HVLVESGYRSYEQA

-137 AWIGGDYQVRAGA
+137 AWIDGDYQVRAGS
-150 YLTEEEAEDAAW
+150 YTSRQEAEDAAQS
-162 DLDGEVVG
+162 LGGTVAG
-170 TSSYAVNVTVTG
+170 TSSYAVNVTRTG
-182 TDQIL
+182 TAEIL

-200 MPDVTGTDSVRT
+200 MPDVTGADTVRT

-217 RYYGGFRYERIGG
+217 RYCGGFRYERIGG

-251 EMSSSWPL
+251 EMSNSWPL

-306 SYQATERTDRAVDET
+306 SYQANERTDQAVDET

-393 RLERYD
+393 RLQARGYN
-399 YDASSGIE
+399 ASSGIA
-407 SLTLTYSDLGNVI
+407 SLTLMYSDLGNVI
-420 QVRVNYRDGGS
+420 QVRVTYGNGESNDLKPTS
-431 DTIRP
+431 I
-436 SSMRSSSMRSVFGI
+436 RSVFGV

-457 NGRAASSGSGT
+457 NGQSVSSGAG

-478 NGSTSLDSQGSYTVI
+478 NGSASLDSQGTYTVI

-520 DAASGGGSDTD
+520 DAASGGGSGTD
-531 TPAGTQVTVSGS
+531 TPTGTQVTVSGS

-566 AERGFTYEEI
+566 AERGFTYDEI

>member
-1 MRRFFLRCAA
+1 MQF
-11 AALAAVLTLPPALAA
+11 AAVLLAVVLALPTVLAA
-26 ERDSEMVR
+26 GSGSEMVR
-34 VGLAYGSS
+34 VGLAYGSG
-42 ALASANLENNTGY
+42 ALVNANLENNTGY

-60 MGYFDDGLDFVEL
+60 MGYFDDDLDFVEL
-73 ARTDEG
+73 ARTDED
-79 ETQITMVKAQN
+79 ETQITMVKTQN

-97 YSNSDNGGEAIGCY
+97 YSTSDNGGDVIGCY
-111 HVLVEDGYRSYEQA
+111 HVLVESGYRSYEQA

-137 AWIGGDYQVRAGA
+137 AWIDGDYQVRAGS
-150 YLTEEEAEDAAW
+150 YTSRQEAEDAAQS
-162 DLDGEVVG
+162 LGGTVAG
-170 TSSYAVNVTVTG
+170 TSSYAVNVTRTG
-182 TDQIL
+182 TAEIL
-187 FQFDGGDA
+187 FQFDGGDD

-200 MPDVTGTDSVRT
+200 MPDVTGADAVRT

-217 RYYGGFRYERIGG
+217 RYYGGFRYERISG

-306 SYQATERTDRAVDET
+306 SYQATERTDQAVDET

-393 RLERYD
+393 RLENYD

-420 QVRVNYRDGGS
+420 QVRVNYQDGGS

-436 SSMRSSSMRSVFGI
+436 SSMRSVFGI

-457 NGRAASSGSGT
+457 NGQAASSGSGT
-468 TSSSGGGLTA
+468 TSGSGGGLTA
-478 NGSTSLDSQGSYTVI
+478 NGSTSLDSQGTYTVI

-505 GLYAISGSGSITPAE
+505 GLYAISGSGSITSVE
-520 DAASGGGSDTD
+520 DAASGGGSGTD
-531 TPAGTQVTVSGS
+531 TPSGTQVTVSGS
-543 SYSFQGS
+543 SYTFQGS

-584 YVR
+584 YVQ

>member
-1 MRRFFLRCAA
+1 MQF
-11 AALAAVLTLPPALAA
+11 AAVLLAVVLSLPTVLAA
-26 ERDSEMVR
+26 GSGGEMVR
-34 VGLAYGSS
+34 VGLAYGSG
-42 ALASANLENNTGY
+42 ALVNANLENNTGY

-60 MGYFDDGLDFVEL
+60 MGYFDDDLDFVEL
-73 ARTDEG
+73 AWTDED
-79 ETQITMVKAQN
+79 ETQITMVKTQN

-97 YSNSDNGGEAIGCY
+97 YSNSDNGGDVIGCY
-111 HVLVEDGYRSYEQA
+111 HVLVESGYRSYEQA

-137 AWIGGDYQVRAGA
+137 AWIDGDYQVRAGS
-150 YLTEEEAEDAAW
+150 YTSRQEAEDAAQN
-162 DLDGEVVG
+162 LGGTVAG
-170 TSSYAVNVTVTG
+170 TSSYAVNVTRTG
-182 TDQIL
+182 TAEIL

-200 MPDVTGTDSVRT
+200 MPDVTGADAVRT

-306 SYQATERTDRAVDET
+306 SYQATERTDQAVDET

-348 YNVWGTSLEQ
+348 YNVWGTSLER

-393 RLERYD
+393 RLENYG

-420 QVRVNYRDGGS
+420 QVRANYRDGGS

-436 SSMRSSSMRSVFGI
+436 SSMRSVFGI

-457 NGRAASSGSGT
+457 NGQAASSGSGT

-478 NGSTSLDSQGSYTVI
+478 NGSTSLDSQGTYTVI

-520 DAASGGGSDTD
+520 DAASGGGSGTD
-531 TPAGTQVTVSGS
+531 TPTGTQVTVSGS

>member
-1 MRRFFLRCAA
+1 MQF
-11 AALAAVLTLPPALAA
+11 AAVLLAVVLSLPTVLAA
-26 ERDSEMVR
+26 GSGGEMVR
-34 VGLAYGSS
+34 VGLAYGSG
-42 ALASANLENNTGY
+42 ALVNANLENNTGY

-60 MGYFDDGLDFVEL
+60 MGYFDDDLDFVEL
-73 ARTDEG
+73 AWTDED
-79 ETQITMVKAQN
+79 ETQITMVKTQN

-97 YSNSDNGGEAIGCY
+97 YSNSDNGGDVIGCY
-111 HVLVEDGYRSYEQA
+111 HVLVESGYRSYEQA

-137 AWIGGDYQVRAGA
+137 AWIDGDYQVRAGS
-150 YLTEEEAEDAAW
+150 YTSRQEAEDAAQS
-162 DLDGEVVG
+162 LGGTVAG
-170 TSSYAVNVTVTG
+170 TSSYAVNVTRTG
-182 TDQIL
+182 TAEIL

-200 MPDVTGTDSVRT
+200 MPDVTGADTVRT

-306 SYQATERTDRAVDET
+306 SYQATERTDQAVDET

-348 YNVWGTSLEQ
+348 YNVWGTSLER

-393 RLERYD
+393 RLENYG

-436 SSMRSSSMRSVFGI
+436 SSMRSVFGI

-457 NGRAASSGSGT
+457 NGQAASSGSGT

-478 NGSTSLDSQGSYTVI
+478 NGSTSLDSQGTYTVI

-520 DAASGGGSDTD
+520 DAASGGGSGTD
-531 TPAGTQVTVSGS
+531 TPTGTQVTVSGS

-566 AERGFTYEEI
+566 AERGFTYDEI

>member
-1 MRRFFLRCAA
+1 MQF
-11 AALAAVLTLPPALAA
+11 AAVLLAVVLSLPTVLAA
-26 ERDSEMVR
+26 GSGGEMVR
-34 VGLAYGSS
+34 VGLAYGSG
-42 ALASANLENNTGY
+42 ALVNANLENNTGY

-60 MGYFDDGLDFVEL
+60 MGYFDDDLDFVEL
-73 ARTDEG
+73 ARTDED
-79 ETQITMVKAQN
+79 ETQITMVKTQN

-97 YSNSDNGGEAIGCY
+97 YSNSDNGGDVIGCY
-111 HVLVEDGYRSYEQA
+111 HVLVESGYRSYEQA

-137 AWIGGDYQVRAGA
+137 AWIDGDYQVRAGS
-150 YLTEEEAEDAAW
+150 YTSRQEAEDAAQS
-162 DLDGEVVG
+162 LGGTVAG
-170 TSSYAVNVTVTG
+170 TSSYAVNVTRTG
-182 TDQIL
+182 TAEIL

-200 MPDVTGTDSVRT
+200 MPDVTGADAVRT
-212 WFKGY
+212 WFKDY

-230 GDLTVVN
+230 GNLTVVN

-306 SYQATERTDRAVDET
+306 SYQATERTDQAVDET

-393 RLERYD
+393 RLENYG

-420 QVRVNYRDGGS
+420 QVRVNYQDGGS

-436 SSMRSSSMRSVFGI
+436 SSMRSVFDI

-457 NGRAASSGSGT
+457 NGQAASSGSGT

-478 NGSTSLDSQGSYTVI
+478 NGSTSLDSQGTYTVI

-505 GLYAISGSGSITPAE
+505 GLYAISGSGSITSVE
-520 DAASGGGSDTD
+520 DAASGGGSGTD
-531 TPAGTQVTVSGS
+531 TPTGTQVTVSGS

-566 AERGFTYEEI
+566 AERGFTYDEI

>member
-1 MRRFFLRCAA
+1 MQFAA
-11 AALAAVLTLPPALAA
+11 VLLAVVLALPTALAAG
-26 ERDSEMVR
+26 SGGEMVR
-34 VGLAYGSS
+34 VGLAYGSG
-42 ALASANLENNTGY
+42 ALVNANLENNTGY

-73 ARTDEG
+73 ARTDED
-79 ETQITMVKAQN
+79 ETQITMVKTQN

-111 HVLVEDGYRSYEQA
+111 HVLVESGYRSYEQA

-137 AWIGGDYQVRAGA
+137 AWIDGDYQVRAGS
-150 YLTEEEAEDAAW
+150 YTSRQEAEDAAQS
-162 DLDGEVVG
+162 LGGTVAG
-170 TSSYAVNVTVTG
+170 TSSYAVNVTRTG
-182 TDQIL
+182 TAEIL

-200 MPDVTGTDSVRT
+200 MPDVTGADTVRT

-217 RYYGGFRYERIGG
+217 RYCGGFRYERIGG

-251 EMSSSWPL
+251 EMSNSWPL

-306 SYQATERTDRAVDET
+306 SYQANERTDQAVDET

-348 YNVWGTSLEQ
+348 YNVWGSSLEQ

-364 VEDPYEADMASK
+364 VEDPYEADMASQ

-393 RLERYD
+393 RLQARGYN
-399 YDASSGIE
+399 ASSGIA

-420 QVRVNYRDGGS
+420 QVRVTYGNGESNDLKPTS
-431 DTIRP
+431 I
-436 SSMRSSSMRSVFGI
+436 RSVFGV

-457 NGRAASSGSGT
+457 NGQSVSSGAG

-478 NGSTSLDSQGSYTVI
+478 NGSASLDSQGTYTVI

-505 GLYAISGSGSITPAE
+505 GLYAISGSGSINPAE
-520 DAASGGGSDTD
+520 DTVSSGGSGTD
-531 TPAGTQVTVSGS
+531 TPTGTQVTVSGS
-543 SYSFQGS
+543 SYIFQGS

-559 QYGAWAM
+559 QYGARAM
-566 AERGFTYEEI
+566 AERGFTYDEI

>member
-1 MRRFFLRCAA
+1 MQF
-11 AALAAVLTLPPALAA
+11 AAVLLAVVLSLPTVLAA
-26 ERDSEMVR
+26 GSGGEMVR
-34 VGLAYGSS
+34 VGLAYGSG
-42 ALASANLENNTGY
+42 ALVNANLENNTGY

-73 ARTDEG
+73 ARTDED
-79 ETQITMVKAQN
+79 ETHITMVKTQN
-90 TWVNGTS
+90 AWVNGTS
-97 YSNSDNGGEAIGCY
+97 YSNSDNGGDVIGCY
-111 HVLVEDGYRSYEQA
+111 HVLVESGYRSYEQA

-137 AWIGGDYQVRAGA
+137 AWIDGDYQVRAGS
-150 YLTEEEAEDAAW
+150 YTSRQEAEDAAQS
-162 DLDGEVVG
+162 LGGTVAG
-170 TSSYAVNVTVTG
+170 TSSYAVNVTRTG
-182 TDQIL
+182 TAEIL

-195 LALGV
+195 LTLGV
-200 MPDVTGTDSVRT
+200 MPDVTGADAVRT

-306 SYQATERTDRAVDET
+306 SYQATERTDQAVDET

-393 RLERYD
+393 RLENYG

-436 SSMRSSSMRSVFGI
+436 SSMRSVFGI

-457 NGRAASSGSGT
+457 NGQAASSGSGT

-478 NGSTSLDSQGSYTVI
+478 NGSTSLDSQGTYTVI

-520 DAASGGGSDTD
+520 DAASGGGSGTD
-531 TPAGTQVTVSGS
+531 TPTGTQVTVSGS

-566 AERGFTYEEI
+566 AERGFTYDEI

>member
-1 MRRFFLRCAA
+1 MQFAA
-11 AALAAVLTLPPALAA
+11 VLLAVVLALPTALAAG
-26 ERDSEMVR
+26 SGGEMVR
-34 VGLAYGSS
+34 VGLAYGSG
-42 ALASANLENNTGY
+42 ALVNANLENNTGY

-60 MGYFDDGLDFVEL
+60 MGYFDDDLDFVEL
-73 ARTDEG
+73 AWTDEDK
-79 ETQITMVKAQN
+79 TQITMVKTQN

-97 YSNSDNGGEAIGCY
+97 YSNSDNGGDVIGCY
-111 HVLVEDGYRSYEQA
+111 HVLVESGYRSYEQA

-137 AWIGGDYQVRAGA
+137 AWIDGDYQVRAGS
-150 YLTEEEAEDAAW
+150 YTSRQEAEDAAQS
-162 DLDGEVVG
+162 LGGTVAG
-170 TSSYAVNVTVTG
+170 TSSYAVNVTRTG
-182 TDQIL
+182 TAEIL

-200 MPDVTGTDSVRT
+200 MPDVTGADAVRT

-237 IVDLETYIKGVVPY
+237 ILDLETYIKGVVPY

-306 SYQATERTDRAVDET
+306 SYQATERTDQAVDET

-393 RLERYD
+393 RLENYG

-436 SSMRSSSMRSVFGI
+436 SSMRSVFGI

-457 NGRAASSGSGT
+457 NGQAASSGSGT

-520 DAASGGGSDTD
+520 DAASGGGSGTD
-531 TPAGTQVTVSGS
+531 TPTGTQVTVSGS

>member
-1 MRRFFLRCAA
+1 MQF
-11 AALAAVLTLPPALAA
+11 AAVLLAVVLALPTVLAA
-26 ERDSEMVR
+26 GSGGEMVR
-34 VGLAYGSS
+34 VGLAYGSG
-42 ALASANLENNTGY
+42 ALVNANLENNTGY

-60 MGYFDDGLDFVEL
+60 MGYFDDDLDFVEL
-73 ARTDEG
+73 AWTDED
-79 ETQITMVKAQN
+79 ETQITMVKTQN

-97 YSNSDNGGEAIGCY
+97 YSNSDNGGNVIGCY
-111 HVLVEDGYRSYEQA
+111 HVLMESGYRSYEQA

-137 AWIGGDYQVRAGA
+137 AWIDGDYQVRAGS
-150 YLTEEEAEDAAW
+150 YTSRQEAEDAAQS
-162 DLDGEVVG
+162 LGGTVAG
-170 TSSYAVNVTVTG
+170 TSSYAVNVTRTG
-182 TDQIL
+182 TTEIL
-187 FQFDGGDA
+187 FQFDGGDD

-200 MPDVTGTDSVRT
+200 MPDVTGADAVRT

-230 GDLTVVN
+230 SDLTVVN

-306 SYQATERTDRAVDET
+306 SYQATERTDQAVDET

-393 RLERYD
+393 RLENYG

-420 QVRVNYRDGGS
+420 QVRVNYRGGGS

-436 SSMRSSSMRSVFGI
+436 SSMRSVFGI

-457 NGRAASSGSGT
+457 NGQAASSGSGT

-478 NGSTSLDSQGSYTVI
+478 NGSTSLDSQGTYTVI

-520 DAASGGGSDTD
+520 DAASGGGSGTD
-531 TPAGTQVTVSGS
+531 TPTGTQVTVSGS